1 MTLSSMYGNHT
12 QDINNAP
19 SQAKILH
26 LHLIKEGY
34 WTINASNYQCIHV
47 SALESIISI
56 SAKIVN
62 NAAFT
67 IPAMVFRN
75 LNTSY

>member
-19 SQAKILH
+19 FQAKILQ

-34 WTINASNYQCIHV
+34 
-47 SALESIISI
+47 
-56 SAKIVN
+56 
-62 NAAFT
+62 
-67 IPAMVFRN
+67 
-75 LNTSY
+75 